1 MPFSKLN
8 YLLFL
13 FSVFFYTGAFGQFSL
28 ASPNDTNRFTVRGS
42 FAQTKESA
50 LLITVKDQF
59 DGVINTAQISITKI
73 GSDDKIQVQ
82 TDDSG
87 TTKIRNLVNGEYQ
100 IIVNAAGFKEYK
112 SEKITLKSGSTI
124 RLDVILEIVSIES
137 NVNVSESE
145 SVDSD
150 RSTPAVVLNEKDLNN
165 LPDKQEDF
173 ERALRNLEGAAADG
187 EELPISVNG
196 VEGAKIPPK
205 QAIQQVRINQNVYS
219 AQFDSPSGSGTDIFT
234 RAKADRFSGSVGFN
248 FADSR
253 FEARNP
259 FWGGVVPS
267 QSREYSFNL
276 SGPIG
281 KKSNFYIYSSR
292 NENDQS
298 SVINA
303 TVLDDHLQPVA
314 FKQSFAA
321 PALSNNIYLNINSD
335 ITKKH
340 KLFFSGGL
348 YGIHSKGSGVDDFTL
363 PGRAADTSNNGA
375 NFQFSDTYLKNANI
389 VSQTAILFSSY
400 SSQSSPMTS
409 AVALDVSEA
418 FSGGGSTQNFKTENL
433 FFQASNQT
441 TWQMGKYIIGFG
453 ARFRA
458 NSINQNSQTNFNG
471 NYIFSGRIAP
481 VLDAAYNPLIDEAGN
496 YVTEQISSLESYRR
510 TLLFRQLGFSNQRIR
525 ELGGGASQFTISGG
539 NPKINL
545 SQYDYAFYVQ
555 NSYKLT
561 PTVAVSFGLR
571 YENQN
576 NIKDRSNFAP
586 RAGIIWAPKV
596 KEKRNPLFSL
606 PRISVGYGIFYSRFP
621 LSNTLNLRLSNDADR
636 AQYLIT
642 EPDALDLYPTVPS
655 VSLLKQFAL
664 PKTQRFID
672 DKLKTPA
679 QVLFTIAA
687 TKKLLGGFS
696 LNLSMT
702 TGTTFRQIAIH
713 NVNAPLAG
721 TFDSIDP
728 RASVRPSPEAG
739 NIYGMFSNGKSEKM
753 RFSAQLQFPKADK
766 LYAYLSYSFVKSKNN
781 VVSGSG
787 APFDPYDF
795 SQEFAP
801 GTADGMHSING
812 YSSYQLPH
820 NFSIGGSYT
829 FHTGGR
835 FNIFTGRDTNGDGF
849 FGERPALAT
858 DLSKPGLI
866 QTKYGILDPNPA
878 PGAILIPRN
887 SGRGSKYFSV
897 DANISKTFNFGGG
910 KAEKKQARQ
919 SLDLSLDIYNL
930 FNTINR
936 ADPIGNMS
944 SPSFLRIING
954 VADND
959 SITVNEGYFVSY
971 GSSRNSNSIGRHFGF
986 GVSYRF

>member
-1 MPFSKLN
+1 M
-8 YLLFL
+8 
-13 FSVFFYTGAFGQFSL
+13 
-28 ASPNDTNRFTVRGS
+28 
-42 FAQTKESA
+42 
-50 LLITVKDQF
+50 ITVKDQF
-59 DGVINTAQISITKI
+59 GGVITAAQIGIAKI
-73 GSDDKIQVQ
+73 GSDNKIQVQ

-87 TTKIRNLVNGEYQ
+87 TAKIRNLVDGEYQ
-100 IIVNAAGFKEYK
+100 ITVSAAGFKEYK

-124 RLDVILEIVSIES
+124 RLEVVLEIVSIES

-145 SVDSD
+145 SVDSE
-150 RSTPAVVLNEKDLNN
+150 RSTPAVVFNERDLNN

-173 ERALRNLEGAAADG
+173 ERALQNLAGTAAD
-187 EELPISVNG
+187 EESPISVNG
-196 VEGAKIPPK
+196 VQGAKIPPK

-219 AQFDSPSGSGTDIFT
+219 AQFDSPFGSGVDIFT
-234 RAKADRFSGSVGFN
+234 RAKVDKFSGSIGFN

-253 FEARNP
+253 LDARNP
-259 FWGGVVPS
+259 FLGSVLPY

-276 SGPIG
+276 SAPIG

-298 SVINA
+298 AVINA
-303 TVLDDHLQPVA
+303 SILDANLQPSA

-321 PALSNNIYLNINSD
+321 PARSNNIYLNINSG
-335 ITKKH
+335 ITEKH

-348 YGIHSKGSGVDDFTL
+348 YNNHSKGSGVGDFTL
-363 PGRAADTSNNGA
+363 PGRAADTSNGGG
-375 NFQFSDTYLKNANI
+375 NFQFSDTYLRNADF
-389 VSQTAILFSSY
+389 VSQTAISFYSY
-400 SSQSSPMTS
+400 NRQSRPTAS

-418 FSGGGSTQNFKTENL
+418 FSGGGSTQNFKTRNL

-441 TWQMGKYIIGFG
+441 TRQMGKYTLGFG
-453 ARFRA
+453 GNFRA

-471 NYIFSGRIAP
+471 NYIFSGRLAP
-481 VLDAAYNPLIDEAGN
+481 VLDAANMPIRDASGN
-496 YVTEQISSLESYRR
+496 YVIEQISSLESYRR

-525 ELGGGASQFTISGG
+525 ELGGGANQFTISGG

-576 NIKDRSNFAP
+576 NIKDSSNFAP
-586 RAGIIWAPKV
+586 RAGIIWAPKA
-596 KEKRNPLFSL
+596 KEKQNPLFSL
-606 PRISVGYGIFYSRFP
+606 PRISIGYGIFYSRFP
-621 LSNTLNLRLSNDADR
+621 LNNTLNVRLSNDADR

-642 EPDALDLYPTVPS
+642 DTDVLDLYPNVPS
-655 VSLLKQFAL
+655 VGSLQQSAL

-672 DKLKTPA
+672 NKLKTPV
-679 QVLFTIAA
+679 QSLFTVAA
-687 TKKLLGGFS
+687 TQKLSGGFS

-702 TGTTFRQIAIH
+702 TGTTFRQIVTH

-721 TFDSIDP
+721 TFNPLDP
-728 RASVRPSPEAG
+728 RASILPFPEAG
-739 NIYGMFSNGKSEKM
+739 NVYGSFSNGKAKKTKL
-753 RFSAQLQFPKADK
+753 SARLQFPNTGN

-787 APFDPYDF
+787 APFDSYDF

-801 GTADGMHSING
+801 GTADGMHSLDG
-812 YSSYQLPH
+812 YSSYQLPYG
-820 NFSIGGSYT
+820 FSVGGSYT

-849 FGERPALAT
+849 FNERPAFAT

-878 PGAILIPRN
+878 PGATLIPRN
-887 SGRGSKYFSV
+887 LGRGSKYFSV
-897 DANISKTFNFGGG
+897 DANISKTFGFGGD
-910 KAEKKQARQ
+910 KAGEK
-919 SLDLSLDIYNL
+919 SLNFSLDIYNL

-944 SPSFLRIING
+944 SPNFLQVIKG
-954 VADND
+954 AADND
-959 SITVNEGYFVSY
+959 SIMINEAYYVSY
-971 GSSRNSNSIGRHFGF
+971 GSGGTSNSIGRHFGF